1 MIKNLQ
7 VLLLVAVV
15 TLTGFYSS
23 YAQCSDITLESIT
36 NPGPYDIDSYSESDG
51 LPNSSGYREV
61 TVYYPIN
68 GTPPYPS
75 IAIVPGF
82 TAGPGSVRAWGP
94 YYASHGIVAIVI
106 GTNNRNAFPDE
117 RATALIAA
125 LQTLENENTRTS
137 SPLLGQVDIDKFA
150 VSGHSMGGGGAQRAA
165 VMNANIKAVVA
176 LCPWLPTFNRPS
188 LDHSAPVLIFS
199 GQNDP
204 TAQPSQHADIHY
216 DVTPEG
222 TDKLLYEIKN
232 GNHSA
237 ANNPAGAQGNV
248 GKLAISWLRSK
259 LNNNNCYCSL
269 INDELLNN
277 PATASTFETNV
288 SCQTLSVDEIDVN
301 AQLTTSIYPNPTN
314 SYVTVES
321 DFAISKSYKI
331 FSLLGEHLVSGSI
344 TTKKEQI
351 DLSQLKP
358 NIYLLNIDNQVFKI
372 LKTE

>member
-1 MIKNLQ
+1 MTKNLQ
-7 VLLLVAVV
+7 LLLSVV
-15 TLTGFYSS
+15 TMLICFHFN
-23 YAQCSDITLESIT
+23 YAQCNDVTLESIT
-36 NPGPYDIDSYSESDG
+36 NPGPYDVETLTESDG
-51 LPNSSGYREV
+51 LPDSSDYQEV
-61 TVYYPIN
+61 TVYYPTN

-94 YYASHGIVAIVI
+94 YYASHGIIAIVI
-106 GTNNRNAFPDE
+106 GTNNRNAFPDA

-137 SPLLGQVDIDKFA
+137 SPLNGQVDIDKFA

-165 VMNANIKAVVA
+165 VMNTNIKAVVA

-199 GQNDP
+199 GENDP
-204 TAQPSQHADIHY
+204 TARPSQHADVHY
-216 DVTPEG
+216 DITPEE

-232 GNHSA
+232 GNHSV
-237 ANNPAGAQGNV
+237 ANTPGGAQGNV

-259 LNNNNCYCSL
+259 LNNNSCYCSL
-269 INDELLNN
+269 INDELLDN

-288 SCQTLSVDEIDVN
+288 SCQTLSVDEIDAN

-314 SYVTVES
+314 SYVTIES
-321 DFAISKSYKI
+321 DFAISKSYEI
-331 FSLLGEHLVSGSI
+331 FSLLGEHLVSGRI
-344 TTKKEQI
+344 TAKKEQI
-351 DLSQLKP
+351 DLSNLKP